1 MKIEFTRRQALAL
14 AVAAGLVGGAHVA
27 LAQTTLLNVSYD
39 PTRELYQEFN
49 AAFIKHWKEKTGEDV
64 TIQQSHGGSGKQARA
79 VIDGLEADVVTLALA
94 RDIDAIADK
103 AKEFVTKLY
112 KNVAVLDSGA
122 RGSTTTFV
130 ERGVGDV
137 FISWENEAELAIKEL
152 GPDKFEIV
160 VPSVSILAQPPVSVV
175 DKNVDKKVTR
185 KVAEAYLEYLYSP
198 EGQEIAAKNY
208 YRPTDEKVAAKYA
221 NQFPKIN
228 LFTID
233 DAFGGWKKAYET
245 HFKDGALFDQIYVPG
260 GKS

>member
-1 MKIEFTRRQALAL
+1 M
-14 AVAAGLVGGAHVA
+14 
-27 LAQTTLLNVSYD
+27 
-39 PTRELYQEFN
+39 
-49 AAFIKHWKEKTGEDV
+49 
-64 TIQQSHGGSGKQARA
+64 
-79 VIDGLEADVVTLALA
+79 
-94 RDIDAIADK
+94 
-103 AKEFVTKLY
+103 TKLY

-137 FISWENEAELAIKEL
+137 FISWENEADLAIKEL

-160 VPSVSILAQPPVSVV
+160 VPSLSILAQPPVSVV
-175 DKNVDKKVTR
+175 DKNVDKKGTR

-208 YRPTDEKVAAKYA
+208 YRPTDAKVAAKYA

-233 DAFGGWKKAYET
+233 EAFGGWKKAYET

-260 GKS
+260 ASDKKS